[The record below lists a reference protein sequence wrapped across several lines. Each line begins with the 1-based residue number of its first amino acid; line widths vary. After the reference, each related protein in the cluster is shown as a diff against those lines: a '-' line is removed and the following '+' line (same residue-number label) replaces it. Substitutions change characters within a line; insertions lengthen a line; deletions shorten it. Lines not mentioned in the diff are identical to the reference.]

1 MNFQFHQYEEYACKC
16 LQCEL
21 TLYRFSLLFC
31 HLCVRE
37 VVNSVDCGMWD
48 LQSAKALEIAMLLLW
63 PHVGEVFEFER
74 NDSRKKRKG
83 YLISLMI
90 QIL

>member
-1 MNFQFHQYEEYACKC
+1 
-16 LQCEL
+16 
-21 TLYRFSLLFC
+21 
-31 HLCVRE
+31 
-37 VVNSVDCGMWD
+37 MWD